1 MAFENAYTIP
11 HIEVEGFPCKT
22 NITSNTAFRGY
33 GSSQAMLVMENIMD
47 TVADKLGKPVM
58 EVCEEMMFY
67 GVIAI
72 IGYVY

>member
-33 GSSQAMLVMENIMD
+33 GSSQAMLVMENIID
-47 TVADKLGKPVM
+47 TVADKLGKPVI
-58 EVCEEMMFY
+58 EVCKEMMFY
-67 GVIAI
+67 DVMTI
-72 IGYVY
+72 I